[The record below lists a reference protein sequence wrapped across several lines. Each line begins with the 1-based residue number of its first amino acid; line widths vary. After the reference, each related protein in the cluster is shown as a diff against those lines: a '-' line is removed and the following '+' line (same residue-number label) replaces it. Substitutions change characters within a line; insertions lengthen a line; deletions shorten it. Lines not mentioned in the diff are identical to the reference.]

1 MRKLQTA
8 MALLCAVCLCMAV
21 AASPAENT
29 LPPQVETSAPA
40 AQQKTYFFA
49 LGFGRPGNSSNDLM
63 PKWETGQ
70 LFLQSYLFTH
80 ARDGARAMVAFVE
93 ERAYVSSEMQLDQ
106 PDGLHEASVQLLGA
120 GRDTTT
126 TNQKYATRF
135 EKFVGGL
142 EQYLPA
148 TGEVELWFAETRT
161 PLQATENDAVVQRL
175 VQMLDQNPDL
185 SIHFLFVTD
194 GTEADN
200 GTQRL
205 DACLDML
212 RPGRVTICELPAAAT
227 LPLKLNAGYL
237 KGASQLSIDAGAVEA
252 EAVDEEAYEW
262 RFSYTH
268 QPWGEKSDALLFVS
282 SDVPLKLDTETAWI
296 TTAPPETP
304 QSIGSDDPVATATP
318 ETTDDPAA
326 TATPE
331 TTDDTAATV
340 TPETTD
346 DPAATVTPE
355 TMDDPA
361 ATAAPE
367 GTDDPAATAT
377 PETTDDTAA
386 TVTPETM
393 DDPAATA
400 APDGTDDPAAT
411 ATPETTDDPAA
422 TAAPEG
428 TVDPAAT
435 ATPVPVSGT
444 TVAVLENIA
453 VVYVQDLPAGSYEIH
468 VRFAGRQKESPALTM
483 YPYLLIPDARETY
496 HAWLESE
503 NQDVSWKRD
512 EQSLKLYLHN
522 ELAGMPSA
530 EQWIPGLSV
539 NGTPLVAQQDFT
551 YEPAGENEQGDLCW
565 NIRLSG
571 SALLPG
577 EATLVPSLSLT
588 GQSGVV
594 LTGDALNVTIENRA
608 PEAQADV
615 PAQYAFIN
623 VPGQSVRELTVDAA
637 MLFEDADG
645 DALTFEIVSC
655 ETVDPQGKAF
665 DSISKDSLSSDQL
678 ALALIDGVVHY
689 SPKAG
694 DQIKTTLGLVATDP
708 YGAVSEE
715 ATLVIEQLDF
725 AKLLIR
731 LRMEPVSGGGVTLA
745 GGQATAAIGE
755 GNSLCLELSDDTL
768 VQPLFDCLEQYGLGD
783 FACNVDY
790 TITRVRQDEEEEQET
805 ATATVTRQE
814 DGEGMILRIPL
825 PATDVATTYTIRFD
839 SDIQCYGAQLSGLM
853 SNVPDGSI
861 TIEVGNR
868 APKLRDGVEAI
879 QYATCEAQD
888 MFGQAFACSLSQFG
902 ADGSMDVSEW
912 FVDEDW
918 AEGKG
923 QPLKY
928 TLTVTDGAQDA
939 VTVTQNEKAL
949 PMQENGYTLAEE
961 DPFDVVFTRCGDYEV
976 TVRAFDGDAETVR
989 TIQVSI
995 TSLMMRVLLIT
1006 GVILLVC
1013 AALAALILLILWSR
1027 KPSFQDLCVGMYIT
1041 DDLEYAHQPQ
1051 AMLPLRRYGKKGVSL
1066 LELALAAQQP
1076 VFSASHARWLRSA
1089 TLLPANRKALAVLNV
1104 GSKTPGATVGCSG
1117 SSIRAAGRMPLSSS
1131 PVYIRIDNTCTV
1143 ILTLTRSFNENF

>member
-304 QSIGSDDPVATATP
+304 QSIGSDDPAATAPP
-318 ETTDDPAA
+318 ETTD
-326 TATPE
+326 
-331 TTDDTAATV
+331 
-340 TPETTD
+340 
-346 DPAATVTPE
+346 
-355 TMDDPA
+355 
-361 ATAAPE
+361 
-367 GTDDPAATAT
+367 
-377 PETTDDTAA
+377 
-386 TVTPETM
+386 
-393 DDPAATA
+393 
-400 APDGTDDPAAT
+400 
-411 ATPETTDDPAA
+411 
-422 TAAPEG
+422 
-428 TVDPAAT
+428 DPAAT

-530 EQWIPGLSV
+530 EQWILGLSV

-694 DQIKTTLGLVATDP
+694 DQIKTTLGIVATDP

-939 VTVTQNEKAL
+939 VTVTQNEKTL
-949 PMQENGYTLAEE
+949 TPQENGYTLEE
-961 DPFDVVFTRCGDYEV
+961 GNFDVVFTRCGDYEV

>member
-304 QSIGSDDPVATATP
+304 QSIGSDDP
-318 ETTDDPAA
+318 AA
-326 TATPE
+326 TE
-331 TTDDTAATV
+331 

-367 GTDDPAATAT
+367 GTV
-377 PETTDDTAA
+377 E
-386 TVTPETM
+386 
-393 DDPAATA
+393 PAATA
-400 APDGTDDPAAT
+400 APDGTD
-411 ATPETTDDPAA
+411 
-422 TAAPEG
+422 
-428 TVDPAAT
+428 DPAAT

-805 ATATVTRQE
+805 ATAIVTRQE

-976 TVRAFDGDAETVR
+976 TVRAFDGDAETIR

>member
-304 QSIGSDDPVATATP
+304 QSIGSDDP
-318 ETTDDPAA
+318 AA

-346 DPAATVTPE
+346 
-355 TMDDPA
+355 
-361 ATAAPE
+361 
-367 GTDDPAATAT
+367 
-377 PETTDDTAA
+377 
-386 TVTPETM
+386 
-393 DDPAATA
+393 
-400 APDGTDDPAAT
+400 
-411 ATPETTDDPAA
+411 
-422 TAAPEG
+422 
-428 TVDPAAT
+428 DPAAT

>member
-304 QSIGSDDPVATATP
+304 QSIGSDDP
-318 ETTDDPAA
+318 AA

-346 DPAATVTPE
+346 DPAAT
-355 TMDDPA
+355 
-361 ATAAPE
+361 
-367 GTDDPAATAT
+367 AT
-377 PETTDDTAA
+377 PETTD
-386 TVTPETM
+386 
-393 DDPAATA
+393 
-400 APDGTDDPAAT
+400 
-411 ATPETTDDPAA
+411 
-422 TAAPEG
+422 
-428 TVDPAAT
+428 DPAAT

-444 TVAVLENIA
+444 TVAVLEKIA

-483 YPYLLIPDARETY
+483 YPYLMIPDARETY

-976 TVRAFDGDAETVR
+976 TVRAFDGDAETIR

>member
-318 ETTDDPAA
+318 ETTDD
-326 TATPE
+326 
-331 TTDDTAATV
+331 TAATV

-346 DPAATVTPE
+346 
-355 TMDDPA
+355 
-361 ATAAPE
+361 
-367 GTDDPAATAT
+367 
-377 PETTDDTAA
+377 
-386 TVTPETM
+386 
-393 DDPAATA
+393 
-400 APDGTDDPAAT
+400 
-411 ATPETTDDPAA
+411 
-422 TAAPEG
+422 
-428 TVDPAAT
+428 DPAAT

-868 APKLRDGVEAI
+868 APKLRDGVEAV
-879 QYATCEAQD
+879 QLATCEAQD
-888 MFGQAFACSLSQFG
+888 LFGQAFACNLSQFV
-902 ADGSMDVSEW
+902 ADGNTNVSEW

-928 TLTVTDGAQDA
+928 TLTVTGGAQDA
-939 VTVTQNEKAL
+939 VTVTQNEKTL
-949 PMQENGYTLAEE
+949 TPQENGYTLEE

>member
-304 QSIGSDDPVATATP
+304 QSIGSDDP
-318 ETTDDPAA
+318 AA

-346 DPAATVTPE
+346 DPAAT
-355 TMDDPA
+355 
-361 ATAAPE
+361 AAPE
-367 GTDDPAATAT
+367 GTDDPAAT
-377 PETTDDTAA
+377 
-386 TVTPETM
+386 VTPATM
-393 DDPAATA
+393 DDPAATAAQEEPVEPAATAAPEGTVEPAATA
-400 APDGTDDPAAT
+400 APDGTD
-411 ATPETTDDPAA
+411 
-422 TAAPEG
+422 
-428 TVDPAAT
+428 DPAAT

-530 EQWIPGLSV
+530 EQWILGLSV

-783 FACNVDY
+783 FACNIDY

-861 TIEVGNR
+861 TIKVGNR

-976 TVRAFDGDAETVR
+976 TVRAFDGDAETIR

>member
-304 QSIGSDDPVATATP
+304 QSIGSDDPAATETPETTDDPVATATP

-331 TTDDTAATV
+331 TTDD
-340 TPETTD
+340 
-346 DPAATVTPE
+346 
-355 TMDDPA
+355 
-361 ATAAPE
+361 
-367 GTDDPAATAT
+367 PAATAT
-377 PETTDDTAA
+377 PEG
-386 TVTPETM
+386 TV
-393 DDPAATA
+393 DPAATA
-400 APDGTDDPAAT
+400 APDGTD
-411 ATPETTDDPAA
+411 
-422 TAAPEG
+422 
-428 TVDPAAT
+428 DPAAT

-805 ATATVTRQE
+805 ATAIVTRQE

-868 APKLRDGVEAI
+868 APKLRDGVEAV
-879 QYATCEAQD
+879 QLATCEAQD
-888 MFGQAFACSLSQFG
+888 LFGQAFACNLSQFV
-902 ADGSMDVSEW
+902 ADGNTNVSEW

-928 TLTVTDGAQDA
+928 TLTVTGGAQDA
-939 VTVTQNEKAL
+939 VTVTQNEKTL
-949 PMQENGYTLAEE
+949 TPQENGYTLEE

>member
-304 QSIGSDDPVATATP
+304 QSIGSDDP
-318 ETTDDPAA
+318 AA
-326 TATPE
+326 TATS
-331 TTDDTAATV
+331 
-340 TPETTD
+340 
-346 DPAATVTPE
+346 
-355 TMDDPA
+355 
-361 ATAAPE
+361 
-367 GTDDPAATAT
+367 
-377 PETTDDTAA
+377 
-386 TVTPETM
+386 
-393 DDPAATA
+393 
-400 APDGTDDPAAT
+400 
-411 ATPETTDDPAA
+411 ETTDDPAA
-422 TAAPEG
+422 TAAPE
-428 TVDPAAT
+428 TTDDPAAT

-976 TVRAFDGDAETVR
+976 TVRAFDGDAETIR

>member
-304 QSIGSDDPVATATP
+304 QSIGSDDP
-318 ETTDDPAA
+318 
-326 TATPE
+326 
-331 TTDDTAATV
+331 AATV

-367 GTDDPAATAT
+367 GTV
-377 PETTDDTAA
+377 E
-386 TVTPETM
+386 
-393 DDPAATA
+393 PAATA
-400 APDGTDDPAAT
+400 APDGTDDPTAT
-411 ATPETTDDPAA
+411 ATPETTD
-422 TAAPEG
+422 
-428 TVDPAAT
+428 DPAAT

-694 DQIKTTLGLVATDP
+694 DQIKTTLGIVATDP

-976 TVRAFDGDAETVR
+976 TVRAFDGDAETIR

>member
-304 QSIGSDDPVATATP
+304 QSIGSDDPAATATP

-326 TATPE
+326 TA
-331 TTDDTAATV
+331 
-340 TPETTD
+340 
-346 DPAATVTPE
+346 
-355 TMDDPA
+355 
-361 ATAAPE
+361 APE
-367 GTDDPAATAT
+367 GTVDPAAT

-400 APDGTDDPAAT
+400 APEGTVDPAATAAPEGTVDPAAT
-411 ATPETTDDPAA
+411 ATPETTD
-422 TAAPEG
+422 
-428 TVDPAAT
+428 DPAAT

-868 APKLRDGVEAI
+868 APKLRDGVEAV
-879 QYATCEAQD
+879 QLATCEAQD
-888 MFGQAFACSLSQFG
+888 LFGQAFACNLSQFV

-928 TLTVTDGAQDA
+928 TLTVTGGAQDA
-939 VTVTQNEKAL
+939 VTVTQNEKTL
-949 PMQENGYTLAEE
+949 TPQENGYTLEE
-961 DPFDVVFTRCGDYEV
+961 GNFDVVFTRCGDYEV
-976 TVRAFDGDAETVR
+976 TVRAFDGDAETIR

>member
-304 QSIGSDDPVATATP
+304 QSIGSDDP
-318 ETTDDPAA
+318 AA

-355 TMDDPA
+355 TMD
-361 ATAAPE
+361 E
-367 GTDDPAATAT
+367 PAATAT
-377 PETTDDTAA
+377 PEG
-386 TVTPETM
+386 TVE
-393 DDPAATA
+393 PAATA
-400 APDGTDDPAAT
+400 APDGTD
-411 ATPETTDDPAA
+411 
-422 TAAPEG
+422 
-428 TVDPAAT
+428 DPAAT

-530 EQWIPGLSV
+530 EQWILGLSV

-783 FACNVDY
+783 FACNIDY

-861 TIEVGNR
+861 TIKVGNR

-976 TVRAFDGDAETVR
+976 TVRAFDGDAETIR

>member
-304 QSIGSDDPVATATP
+304 QSIGSDDP
-318 ETTDDPAA
+318 
-326 TATPE
+326 
-331 TTDDTAATV
+331 AATV

-346 DPAATVTPE
+346 
-355 TMDDPA
+355 
-361 ATAAPE
+361 
-367 GTDDPAATAT
+367 
-377 PETTDDTAA
+377 
-386 TVTPETM
+386 
-393 DDPAATA
+393 
-400 APDGTDDPAAT
+400 
-411 ATPETTDDPAA
+411 
-422 TAAPEG
+422 
-428 TVDPAAT
+428 DPAAT

-694 DQIKTTLGLVATDP
+694 DQIKTTLGIVATDP

-976 TVRAFDGDAETVR
+976 TVRAFDGDAETIR

>member
-304 QSIGSDDPVATATP
+304 QSIGSDDP
-318 ETTDDPAA
+318 
-326 TATPE
+326 
-331 TTDDTAATV
+331 AATV

-367 GTDDPAATAT
+367 GTV
-377 PETTDDTAA
+377 E
-386 TVTPETM
+386 
-393 DDPAATA
+393 PAATA

-530 EQWIPGLSV
+530 EQWILGLSV

-976 TVRAFDGDAETVR
+976 TVRAFDGDAETIR

>member
-331 TTDDTAATV
+331 TTDDTAATATPETTDDTAATV

-377 PETTDDTAA
+377 PETTD
-386 TVTPETM
+386 
-393 DDPAATA
+393 
-400 APDGTDDPAAT
+400 
-411 ATPETTDDPAA
+411 
-422 TAAPEG
+422 
-428 TVDPAAT
+428 DPAAT

-755 GNSLCLELSDDTL
+755 GNSLCLELRDDTL

>member
-304 QSIGSDDPVATATP
+304 QSIGSDDP
-318 ETTDDPAA
+318 AA
-326 TATPE
+326 TATSE
-331 TTDDTAATV
+331 TT
-340 TPETTD
+340 
-346 DPAATVTPE
+346 
-355 TMDDPA
+355 DDPA

-386 TVTPETM
+386 TVTPET
-393 DDPAATA
+393 
-400 APDGTDDPAAT
+400 TD
-411 ATPETTDDPAA
+411 
-422 TAAPEG
+422 
-428 TVDPAAT
+428 DPAAT

-868 APKLRDGVEAI
+868 APRLRDGVEAV
-879 QYATCEAQD
+879 QLATCEAQD
-888 MFGQAFACSLSQFG
+888 LFGQAFACNLSQFV
-902 ADGSMDVSEW
+902 ADGNTNVSEW

-928 TLTVTDGAQDA
+928 TLTVTGGAQDA
-939 VTVTQNEKAL
+939 VTVTQNEKTL
-949 PMQENGYTLAEE
+949 TPQENGYTLEE
-961 DPFDVVFTRCGDYEV
+961 GNFDVVFTRCGDYEV

-1104 GSKTPGATVGCSG
+1104 GSKTPGTTVGCSG

-1143 ILTLTRSFNENF
+1143 KRNPILSHLWLLHWPAQRPPAIPIAVWRSSGQFPSSVDGSVQYRPETRHAKVDQKRRG

>member
-304 QSIGSDDPVATATP
+304 QSIGSDDPAATATS

-367 GTDDPAATAT
+367 TTDDPVATAT
-377 PETTDDTAA
+377 PETTDDPAATAA
-386 TVTPETM
+386 PEGTVE
-393 DDPAATA
+393 PAATA

-411 ATPETTDDPAA
+411 ATPETTD
-422 TAAPEG
+422 
-428 TVDPAAT
+428 DPAAT

-1041 DDLEYAHQPQ
+1041 DDLEYAYQPQ

>member
-304 QSIGSDDPVATATP
+304 QSIGSDDP
-318 ETTDDPAA
+318 
-326 TATPE
+326 
-331 TTDDTAATV
+331 AATV

-355 TMDDPA
+355 TTDDPA
-361 ATAAPE
+361 ATATPE
-367 GTDDPAATAT
+367 TTDDPAATAT

-400 APDGTDDPAAT
+400 APEGTVEPAATAAPDGTDDPAAT
-411 ATPETTDDPAA
+411 ATPDGTD
-422 TAAPEG
+422 
-428 TVDPAAT
+428 DPAAT

-868 APKLRDGVEAI
+868 APKLRDGVEAV
-879 QYATCEAQD
+879 QLATCEAQD
-888 MFGQAFACSLSQFG
+888 LFGQAFACNLSQFV
-902 ADGSMDVSEW
+902 ADGNTNVSEW

-928 TLTVTDGAQDA
+928 TLTVTGGAQDA
-939 VTVTQNEKAL
+939 VTVTQNEKTL
-949 PMQENGYTLAEE
+949 TPQENGYTLEE

>member
-304 QSIGSDDPVATATP
+304 QSIGSDDP
-318 ETTDDPAA
+318 AA

-340 TPETTD
+340 
-346 DPAATVTPE
+346 APE

-361 ATAAPE
+361 ATATPE
-367 GTDDPAATAT
+367 GT
-377 PETTDDTAA
+377 
-386 TVTPETM
+386 V
-393 DDPAATA
+393 DPAATA
-400 APDGTDDPAAT
+400 APDGTD
-411 ATPETTDDPAA
+411 
-422 TAAPEG
+422 
-428 TVDPAAT
+428 DPAAT

-888 MFGQAFACSLSQFG
+888 LFGQAFACNLSQFV
-902 ADGSMDVSEW
+902 ADGNTNVSEW

-928 TLTVTDGAQDA
+928 TLTVTGGAQDA
-939 VTVTQNEKAL
+939 VTVTQNEKTL
-949 PMQENGYTLAEE
+949 TPQENGYTLEE
-961 DPFDVVFTRCGDYEV
+961 GNFDVVFTRCGDYEV

-1006 GVILLVC
+1006 GIILLAC

>member
-304 QSIGSDDPVATATP
+304 QSIGSDDP
-318 ETTDDPAA
+318 AA
-326 TATPE
+326 TVTPE

-367 GTDDPAATAT
+367 TTDDPAATATPEGTVDPAATAT
-377 PETTDDTAA
+377 PETTD
-386 TVTPETM
+386 
-393 DDPAATA
+393 
-400 APDGTDDPAAT
+400 
-411 ATPETTDDPAA
+411 
-422 TAAPEG
+422 
-428 TVDPAAT
+428 DPAAT

-444 TVAVLENIA
+444 TVAVLEKIA

-976 TVRAFDGDAETVR
+976 TVRAFDGDAETIR